1 LAVWTAANLKNDK
14 LTFFLVFL
22 LFTVLVLLFP
32 GFFEV
37 SVVLF
42 VLSSKVFKTVFLR
55 PRPK

>member
-1 LAVWTAANLKNDK
+1 LAVWTVANLKNEK

-22 LFTVLVLLFP
+22 LFPVLVLLFP

-55 PRPK
+55 PK